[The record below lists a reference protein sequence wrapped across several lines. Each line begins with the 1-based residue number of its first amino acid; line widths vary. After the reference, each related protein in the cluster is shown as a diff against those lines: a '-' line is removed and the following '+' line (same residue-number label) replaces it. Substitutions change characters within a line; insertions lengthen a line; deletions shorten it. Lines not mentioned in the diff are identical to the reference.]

1 MKKIKKVVIPAA
13 GLGTRFF
20 PITKSIPKE
29 MLPII
34 DVPVIQ
40 VIIDEAVKAGL
51 EEVIIV
57 NSRDKKATE
66 HYFQADEDLEKML
79 LAKGQEDLVKLLK
92 QIETKVKITFTYQ
105 DNPQGLGHAVLCAKE
120 AVGDEPFAV
129 LLGDDIVVNYQGEPA
144 IKQLMR
150 VYEEVNCSI
159 VGVQEV
165 AKEDVSKYG
174 IVKALKMQ
182 GRLSEL
188 CDLVEKPAIE
198 EAPSCLAILG
208 CYILTPK
215 IFELLATQERGAGNE
230 IQLTDAIK
238 RLVSLEGVY
247 AYNFEGQRFDVGDK
261 LGYVMANINFAL
273 HRKEY
278 RKPLLAYLK
287 EEIEK
292 ETI

>member
-1 MKKIKKVVIPAA
+1 M
-13 GLGTRFF
+13 
-20 PITKSIPKE
+20 
-29 MLPII
+29 
-34 DVPVIQ
+34 
-40 VIIDEAVKAGL
+40 
-51 EEVIIV
+51 
-57 NSRDKKATE
+57 
-66 HYFQADEDLEKML
+66 
-79 LAKGQEDLVKLLK
+79 
-92 QIETKVKITFTYQ
+92 
-105 DNPQGLGHAVLCAKE
+105 
-120 AVGDEPFAV
+120 
-129 LLGDDIVVNYQGEPA
+129 LGDDIVVNYQGEPA

-198 EAPSCLAILG
+198 EAQLLG
-208 CYILTPK
+208 YPRLLYSNTED
-215 IFELLATQERGAGNE
+215 FELLATQERGAGNE